1 MLHRDEPDGL
11 VVISQPAH
19 AWVAAQLARAWGNAR
34 FGEVTPREEVC
45 LGAEQHDIGWTA
57 WEGAP
62 TLNPATGRPHAF
74 TQMALATHL
83 AIWSSAGALALRQGG
98 RYAAL
103 LVSMHGT
110 HLYGGR
116 DGSRDTPAEAQAV
129 RDFLARERAW
139 QATILASLRDD
150 PRYAAGIPDGVARNQ
165 RLVSVWDRL
174 SLALCMGLR
183 AERAVEGVPT
193 VDGATT
199 LTLTPIDGS
208 PSLASVH
215 PWPFG
220 APAVTLLC
228 EGRRLP
234 ETFADEA
241 TMRTTLDRSPWV
253 TIATTLRPAERTST
267 GG

>member
-11 VVISQPAH
+11 VVVSQPAH

-62 TLNPATGRPHAF
+62 TLNPATGRPHSF
-74 TQMALATHL
+74 TQMALAAHL
-83 AIWSSAGALALRQGG
+83 EIWSSAGALALRQGG

-116 DGSRDTPAEAQAV
+116 DGSRDTPTEARAV
-129 RDFLARERAW
+129 RDYLARERAW
-139 QATILASLRDD
+139 QAAVLDSLRDD
-150 PRYAAGIPDGVARNQ
+150 PRYAAGVPDGVARNQ
-165 RLVSVWDRL
+165 RLVSIWDRL

-183 AERAVEGVPT
+183 GARTIEGVPT
-193 VDGATT
+193 AAGATS
-199 LTLTPIDGS
+199 LTLTPIDGD
-208 PSLASVH
+208 PTLVGVH
-215 PWPFG
+215 PWPFA
-220 APAVTLLC
+220 APTVTLVC

-234 ETFADEA
+234 ETFADEEA
-241 TMRTTLDRSPWV
+241 MRAALAGAPWV
-253 TIATTLRPAERTST
+253 TIDTTLHPIEE
-267 GG
+267 G